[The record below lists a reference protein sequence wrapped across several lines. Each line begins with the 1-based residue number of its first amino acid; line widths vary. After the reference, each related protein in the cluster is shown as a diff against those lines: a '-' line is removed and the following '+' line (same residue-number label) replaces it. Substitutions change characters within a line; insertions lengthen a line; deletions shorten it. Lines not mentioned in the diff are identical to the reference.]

1 MFASYSAN
9 LRGPR
14 WQSTFF
20 DQLTPVTGKARFDYN
35 DRVRVRKAT
44 TDLSRLGAV
53 AWIVG
58 VFSERIGPYFEQF
71 PDGPVYTIE
80 YEDGSSHEVAEGDLE
95 SWED

>member
-1 MFASYSAN
+1 M
-9 LRGPR
+9 
-14 WQSTFF
+14 T
-20 DQLTPVTGKARFDYN
+20 DKARFDYN

-44 TDLSRLGAV
+44 TDLSRLGAL

-58 VFSERIGPYFEQF
+58 VFIERNGPYFDRF

-80 YEDGSSHEVAEGDLE
+80 YEDESSHEVAEGDLQ